1 MNGDETMLGDA
12 QTQATKTMSHDGSTD
27 TPTSQTVVEPHINT
41 GTAEVISGGESQG
54 GVQPLAPDAV
64 TAVHAAEPVAAV
76 PDSPVMVGTAESP
89 VAGDV
94 AALSA
99 MASESPA
106 PVHAVASAS
115 APTEHAPAASEE
127 PRKKPVL
134 NPNVDDQSLR
144 AVGSIGAEVETE
156 AAALAAAAAA
166 QTEAIIS
173 SGPVGQIEL
182 PPKQMALEGGLEQE
196 IEAAMSGQ
204 MTSPTAPPVGATTP
218 NQSALAEELPA
229 SEEQLESGTKL
240 KAKVQSVTA
249 DDVFC
254 EVGYRSPGVLPARQF
269 PQGKQPRV
277 GEEFLVIVEKYDPEN
292 SVILVNLPKATRKA
306 RGNWEELNV
315 GQITECIVNKT
326 NKGGLEVTVGG
337 LRAFLP
343 ASQVDLGFVTS
354 MDSLVGQITELNP
367 AKRNL
372 VVSRRSVMIAERK
385 ELAGAFWEKVE
396 VGQQFSGTVKTIKDY
411 GVFIDLGGADGF
423 LHIGEMSWT
432 RVKHPSEVLQEG
444 QQCDVVVQSLDREK
458 QKIGLGMRQLT
469 HNPWG
474 SVETNYAVGKEVTGK
489 VTRTTDFG
497 AFVELEPGV
506 EGLIHIS
513 EMDHQRIRKVT
524 DVVNIGQEVQAQVLE
539 VAPDRQR
546 ISLSLKA
553 LKQKPEK
560 PKDEDL
566 APGKGEAYERKRKEP
581 LRGGKAM
588 GSGGGLFGNPGDF
601 NR

>member
-1 MNGDETMLGDA
+1 MNGEETVPVIEQA
-12 QTQATKTMSHDGSTD
+12 HTEQTVSHAVHGEAAAHETVVAS
-27 TPTSQTVVEPHINT
+27 PVAEVVAAAVETSGNAAAAVVEPIAH
-41 GTAEVISGGESQG
+41 TAAVAAAVTVEPTAPSGES
-54 GVQPLAPDAV
+54 
-64 TAVHAAEPVAAV
+64 AAV
-76 PDSPVMVGTAESP
+76 V
-89 VAGDV
+89 
-94 AALSA
+94 
-99 MASESPA
+99 
-106 PVHAVASAS
+106 
-115 APTEHAPAASEE
+115 SEE
-127 PRKKPVL
+127 PRKRPVL
-134 NPNVDDQSLR
+134 NPNLDEHQTR

-156 AAALAAAAAA
+156 AVAVAAAAAA
-166 QTEAIIS
+166 QTEAAITS
-173 SGPVGQIEL
+173 RGPVGQIEL
-182 PPKQMALEGGLEQE
+182 PPKQVSLDDGLEQE
-196 IEAAMSGQ
+196 IDAAMSGQ
-204 MTSPTAPPVGATTP
+204 MTAPTAPPVGAATP
-218 NQSALAEELPA
+218 NPSSTAEELPA
-229 SEEQLESGTKL
+229 SEEQLEAGTKL

-306 RGNWEELNV
+306 RGNWEELTV
-315 GQITECIVNKT
+315 GQVTECIVNKT

-354 MDSLVGQITELNP
+354 MDALVGQKLVVQITELNP

-411 GVFIDLGGADGF
+411 GVFVDLGGADGF

-432 RVKHPSEVLQEG
+432 RVKHPSEVLNEG
-444 QQCDVVVQSLDREK
+444 QQCDVVVLSLDREK
-458 QKIGLGMRQLT
+458 QKIGLGMRQLS

-474 SVETNYAVGKEVTGK
+474 SVESTYAVGKEVKGK

-524 DVVNIGQEVQAQVLE
+524 DVVNVGQEVQAQVLE
-539 VAPDRQR
+539 VARDRQR

-566 APGKGEAYERKRKEP
+566 APGKGEVYERKRKEP
-581 LRGGKAM
+581 LRGGKTM

>member
-1 MNGDETMLGDA
+1 MNGEETVPYGGPA
-12 QTQATKTMSHDGSTD
+12 QSVQTGIPEAISES
-27 TPTSQTVVEPHINT
+27 PTEGLVAVMNSDQ
-41 GTAEVISGGESQG
+41 
-54 GVQPLAPDAV
+54 AV
-64 TAVHAAEPVAAV
+64 TAHQPVDAAAV
-76 PDSPVMVGTAESP
+76 V
-89 VAGDV
+89 
-94 AALSA
+94 
-99 MASESPA
+99 
-106 PVHAVASAS
+106 
-115 APTEHAPAASEE
+115 PTETPVEMAVEE
-127 PRKKPVL
+127 SRKRPVL
-134 NPNVDDQSLR
+134 NPKIEDHETR
-144 AVGSIGAEVETE
+144 AVGSIGSEVET
-156 AAALAAAAAA
+156 AAAAIAAASAA
-166 QTEAIIS
+166 QSASETQT

-182 PPKQMALEGGLEQE
+182 PPIQTTLDDGLEQE

-204 MTSPTAPPVGATTP
+204 MTAPTAAPAGAQTP
-218 NQSALAEELPA
+218 SAANADLPS
-229 SEEQLESGTKL
+229 SEDQLESGTKL
-240 KAKVQSVTA
+240 KAKVQSITA

-343 ASQVDLGFVTS
+343 ASQVDLGFISS
-354 MDSLVGQITELNP
+354 MDSYVGQKLTVQITELNP

-372 VVSRRSVMIAERK
+372 VVSRRVVLISERK

-396 VGQQFSGTVKTIKDY
+396 VGQQFAGTVKTIKDY

-444 QQCDVVVQSLDREK
+444 QQCDVVVLSLDREK
-458 QKIGLGMRQLT
+458 QKIGLGMRQLS

-474 SVETNYAVGKEVTGK
+474 SVETTYAVGKEVTGK

-513 EMDHQRIRKVT
+513 ELDHQRIRKVT
-524 DVVNIGQEVQAQVLE
+524 DVVNIGQEIHAQVLE

-566 APGKGEAYERKRKEP
+566 SPGKGEAYERKRKEP
-581 LRGGKAM
+581 LRGGTTT

-601 NR
+601 KR

>member
-1 MNGDETMLGDA
+1 MNGEETMSGNSQAQAAHEASPEAAVAETTVSSETAKHVAEGASHLADTVPQAAEALSNVAESVSHIADA
-12 QTQATKTMSHDGSTD
+12 AFHMADKVSHG
-27 TPTSQTVVEPHINT
+27 QTVV
-41 GTAEVISGGESQG
+41 
-54 GVQPLAPDAV
+54 QPP
-64 TAVHAAEPVAAV
+64 AAEP
-76 PDSPVMVGTAESP
+76 
-89 VAGDV
+89 
-94 AALSA
+94 
-99 MASESPA
+99 
-106 PVHAVASAS
+106 AVATS
-115 APTEHAPAASEE
+115 TEE
-127 PRKKPVL
+127 PRKRPVL
-134 NPNVDDQSLR
+134 NPSVEDHQTR

-156 AAALAAAAAA
+156 AEAVAAAAAA
-166 QTEAIIS
+166 QPEAVLNS
-173 SGPVGQIEL
+173 TGPVGQIEL
-182 PPKQMALEGGLEQE
+182 PPKQVSLDDGLEQE
-196 IEAAMSGQ
+196 IEAAMTGQ
-204 MTSPTAPPVGATTP
+204 MTSPTSPPVGAANINP
-218 NQSALAEELPA
+218 SSNAEELPA

-306 RGNWEELNV
+306 RGNWEELSV

-343 ASQVDLGFVTS
+343 ASQIDLGFVS
-354 MDSLVGQITELNP
+354 SIDSLVGQKLTVQITELNP

-396 VGQQFSGTVKTIKDY
+396 VGQQFTGTVKTIKDY

-432 RVKHPSEVLQEG
+432 RVKHPSEVLKEG
-444 QQCDVVVQSLDREK
+444 EQCDVVVLSLDREK
-458 QKIGLGMRQLT
+458 QKIGLGMRQLS

-474 SVETNYAVGKEVTGK
+474 SVETTYAVGKEVTGK

-566 APGKGEAYERKRKEP
+566 APGKGEVYERKRKEP
-581 LRGGKAM
+581 LRGGKTM

-601 NR
+601 NK

>member
-1 MNGDETMLGDA
+1 MNGEETVPVIEQA
-12 QTQATKTMSHDGSTD
+12 QAE
-27 TPTSQTVVEPHINT
+27 QTVTHAELGESVANETVVVPPV
-41 GTAEVISGGESQG
+41 AEVIS
-54 GVQPLAPDAV
+54 A
-64 TAVHAAEPVAAV
+64 AAEACANAAVAAAV
-76 PDSPVMVGTAESP
+76 PVENTAEVAAAVVEETTQQGHTVQQVMVPQVE
-89 VAGDV
+89 
-94 AALSA
+94 
-99 MASESPA
+99 
-106 PVHAVASAS
+106 VASA
-115 APTEHAPAASEE
+115 TVEE
-127 PRKKPVL
+127 PRKRPVL
-134 NPNVDDQSLR
+134 NPNVDEHQTR

-156 AAALAAAAAA
+156 AVALAAAAESAA
-166 QTEAIIS
+166 VIAS

-182 PPKQMALEGGLEQE
+182 PPKQMSLDDGLEQE

-204 MTSPTAPPVGATTP
+204 MTAPTTPPVGASTP
-218 NQSALAEELPA
+218 NPSSTDEELPA
-229 SEEQLESGTKL
+229 SEDQLEAGTKL

-254 EVGYRSPGVLPARQF
+254 EVGYRSPGLLPARQF

-306 RGNWEELNV
+306 RGNWEELTV
-315 GQITECIVNKT
+315 GQVTECIVNKT

-343 ASQVDLGFVTS
+343 ASQVDLGFVSS
-354 MDSLVGQITELNP
+354 MDALVGQKMVVQITELNP

-444 QQCDVVVQSLDREK
+444 QQCDVVVLSLDREK
-458 QKIGLGMRQLT
+458 QKIGLGMRQLS

-474 SVETNYAVGKEVTGK
+474 SVESTYAVGKEVKGK

-524 DVVNIGQEVQAQVLE
+524 DVVNVGQEVQAQVLE
-539 VAPDRQR
+539 VARDRQR

-566 APGKGEAYERKRKEP
+566 APGKGEVYERKRKEP
-581 LRGGKAM
+581 LRGGKTM

-601 NR
+601 NH

>member
-1 MNGDETMLGDA
+1 MIGEETMSGEIQAHASPAMSPEQIAANLMESEGAA
-12 QTQATKTMSHDGSTD
+12 QIAVHA
-27 TPTSQTVVEPHINT
+27 PSQPIE
-41 GTAEVISGGESQG
+41 A
-54 GVQPLAPDAV
+54 PLAP
-64 TAVHAAEPVAAV
+64 AEPQVALT
-76 PDSPVMVGTAESP
+76 PEPVT
-89 VAGDV
+89 DV
-94 AALSA
+94 AAKLPEDD
-99 MASESPA
+99 ES
-106 PVHAVASAS
+106 
-115 APTEHAPAASEE
+115 
-127 PRKKPVL
+127 RKRAILK
-134 NPNVDDQSLR
+134 PNVDDHQTR
-144 AVGSIGAEVETE
+144 AVGSIGSEVETE
-156 AAALAAAAAA
+156 EEAIAAAAAA
-166 QTEAIIS
+166 QS
-173 SGPVGQIEL
+173 SSEIAAGGPVGQIEL
-182 PPKQMALEGGLEQE
+182 PQQMSLDDGLEKE
-196 IEAAMSGQ
+196 IAAAMSGQ
-204 MTSPTAPPVGATTP
+204 MISPTSAPVGAITP
-218 NQSALAEELPA
+218 GSSPLTQDQPA

-254 EVGYRSPGVLPARQF
+254 EVGYRSPGVLPVRQF

-277 GEEFLVIVEKYDPEN
+277 GEEFLVIVEKFDPEN

-306 RGNWEELNV
+306 RGNWDELNV

-343 ASQVDLGFVTS
+343 ASQVDLGFVSS
-354 MDSLVGQITELNP
+354 MDALVGQKLTVQITELNP

-372 VVSRRSVMIAERK
+372 VVSRRAVMIAERK

-396 VGQQFSGTVKTIKDY
+396 VGQQFAGTVKTIKDY

-432 RVKHPSEVLQEG
+432 RVKHPSEVLKEG
-444 QQCDVVVQSLDREK
+444 QVCDVVVLSLDREK
-458 QKIGLGMRQLT
+458 QKIGLGMRQLS
-469 HNPWG
+469 HNPWAA
-474 SVETNYAVGKEVTGK
+474 VETTYAIGKEVTGK
-489 VTRTTDFG
+489 VTRTSDFG

-524 DVVNIGQEVQAQVLE
+524 DVVNVGQEVQAQVLE
-539 VAPDRQR
+539 VATDRQR

-566 APGKGEAYERKRKEP
+566 SPGKGESYERKRKEP
-581 LRGGKAM
+581 LRGGTAM
-588 GSGGGLFGNPGDF
+588 GGGGGLFGNPGDF
-601 NR
+601 KH

>member
-1 MNGDETMLGDA
+1 MNGEETMPGVTEA
-12 QTQATKTMSHDGSTD
+12 QATHAVS
-27 TPTSQTVVEPHINT
+27 PETV
-41 GTAEVISGGESQG
+41 
-54 GVQPLAPDAV
+54 
-64 TAVHAAEPVAAV
+64 PVAAV
-76 PDSPVMVGTAESP
+76 AET
-89 VAGDV
+89 
-94 AALSA
+94 
-99 MASESPA
+99 EEK
-106 PVHAVASAS
+106 ASAS
-115 APTEHAPAASEE
+115 TDAALVSHAVDVVAQTAAESVIPVTVANVLAAPAENGPTVISSEVAGASEAAHKAAPE
-127 PRKKPVL
+127 TAVTGTDTAQTDEARKRPVL
-134 NPNVDDQSLR
+134 NPSVEDHSTR

-156 AAALAAAAAA
+156 AAAIAAAAAA
-166 QTEAIIS
+166 QSEAAIS
-173 SGPVGQIEL
+173 SNGPVGQIEL
-182 PPKQMALEGGLEQE
+182 PPKQVALEDGLEQE

-204 MTSPTAPPVGATTP
+204 MTAPTAPPVGALAVNP
-218 NQSALAEELPA
+218 NSTAEELPA

-277 GEEFLVIVEKYDPEN
+277 GEEFLVVVEKFDPEN

-315 GQITECIVNKT
+315 GQVTECIVNKT

-343 ASQVDLGFVTS
+343 ASQIDLGFVSS
-354 MDSLVGQITELNP
+354 MDSLVGQKLVVQITELNP

-372 VVSRRSVMIAERK
+372 VVSRRAVMIAERK
-385 ELAGAFWEKVE
+385 ELAGVFWEKVE
-396 VGQQFSGTVKTIKDY
+396 VGQQFTGNVKTIKDY
-411 GVFIDLGGADGF
+411 GVSIDLGGADGF

-432 RVKHPSEVLQEG
+432 RVKHPSEVLKEG
-444 QQCDVVVQSLDREK
+444 ESCDVVVLSLDREK

-474 SVETNYAVGKEVTGK
+474 SVETTYAIGKEVTGK
-489 VTRTTDFG
+489 VTRITDFG

-513 EMDHQRIRKVT
+513 ELDHQRIRKVT
-524 DVVNIGQEVQAQVLE
+524 DSINVGQEVQAQVLE

-546 ISLSLKA
+546 ISLSIKA

-581 LRGGKAM
+581 LRGGKTM
-588 GSGGGLFGNPGDF
+588 GNGGGLFGNPGDF

>member
-1 MNGDETMLGDA
+1 MNGEETMSGNSQAQAAHEASPEAAVAETTVSSETAKHVAEGASHLADTVPQAAEALSNVAESVSHIADA
-12 QTQATKTMSHDGSTD
+12 AFHMADKVSHG
-27 TPTSQTVVEPHINT
+27 QTVV
-41 GTAEVISGGESQG
+41 
-54 GVQPLAPDAV
+54 QPP
-64 TAVHAAEPVAAV
+64 AAEP
-76 PDSPVMVGTAESP
+76 
-89 VAGDV
+89 
-94 AALSA
+94 
-99 MASESPA
+99 
-106 PVHAVASAS
+106 AVATS
-115 APTEHAPAASEE
+115 TEE
-127 PRKKPVL
+127 PRKRPVL
-134 NPNVDDQSLR
+134 NPSVEDHQTR

-156 AAALAAAAAA
+156 AEAVAAAAAA
-166 QTEAIIS
+166 QTEAVLNS
-173 SGPVGQIEL
+173 TGPVGQIEL
-182 PPKQMALEGGLEQE
+182 PPKQVSLDDGLEQE
-196 IEAAMSGQ
+196 IEAAMTGQ
-204 MTSPTAPPVGATTP
+204 MTSPTSPPVGAANINP
-218 NQSALAEELPA
+218 SSNAEELPA

-306 RGNWEELNV
+306 RGNWEELSV

-343 ASQVDLGFVTS
+343 ASQIDLGFVS
-354 MDSLVGQITELNP
+354 SIDSLVGQKLTVQITELNP

-396 VGQQFSGTVKTIKDY
+396 VGQQFTGTVKTIKDY

-432 RVKHPSEVLQEG
+432 RVKHPSEVLKEG
-444 QQCDVVVQSLDREK
+444 EQCDVVVLSLDREK
-458 QKIGLGMRQLT
+458 QKIGLGMRQLS

-474 SVETNYAVGKEVTGK
+474 SVETTYAVGKEVTGK

-566 APGKGEAYERKRKEP
+566 APGKGEVYERKRKEP
-581 LRGGKAM
+581 LRGGKTM

-601 NR
+601 NK